1 MRWRYALGIYV
12 GITAINDYQLSNF
25 THISTGSGAFL
36 EILRVGNTHNNTERE
51 LILQIEEATYIWI
64 LRFVFFLKISNKV
77 SPGEILKND
86 FIFASIHI
94 SSLVLLGKLDYME
107 LPLRLGKFAKVIVRA

>member
-64 LRFVFFLKISNKV
+64 LRFYNSF
-77 SPGEILKND
+77 P
-86 FIFASIHI
+86 FASFIMCRNI
-94 SSLVLLGKLDYME
+94 IFGVN
-107 LPLRLGKFAKVIVRA
+107 